1 MSTLNYFLG
10 PTYPASL
17 RFREIFIQLRVM
29 TLTLELKT
37 LEHHDHVIG
46 AGEGVTLTNFHRQ
59 PRRHRSAMTKYEMTA
74 YMNAQFQNMRQ
85 SIREEFREHVQ

>member
-1 MSTLNYFLG
+1 MYKIIIIYLLFKKNLFVSTLNYFLG

-17 RFREIFIQLRVM
+17 RFREMFIQLRVM

-59 PRRHRSAMTKYEMTA
+59 PRRHRSAMT
-74 YMNAQFQNMRQ
+74 N
-85 SIREEFREHVQ
+85 